1 MYNLLV
7 SANLETWN
15 GRPAEYDRSRV
26 AREYTSDALEARYAG
41 LEPAAINELIS
52 FPALFAYEQFNQQP
66 ARVGWITRVR
76 QQNNLVR
83 IDYEFEPA
91 IPEISSEQITE
102 LRWDLQIL
110 EWEMNR
116 THWAIKDVDLMPA
129 LIEGGIIDQALLA
142 GLPANSRLARAAR
155 EMPVVELQ
163 VNPTVFRVP
172 NQPQE
177 ADLAS
182 LMMPFAAEFSD
193 VADAVVRACRQ
204 QRLRCQRGDD
214 VWEEPEIIQ
223 DVFSLIYRSSF
234 VICDFTG
241 RNPNVFYE
249 AGIAHT
255 LGRPVIPIV
264 QNETDVPFNLRH
276 RRFIH
281 YLNNV
286 EGREQLFQ
294 QVSARLHTLQERHH

>member
-7 SANLETWN
+7 SARLDTWN
-15 GRPAEYDRSRV
+15 GTPAEYDRGRV

-52 FPALFAYEQFNQQP
+52 FPALFAYEQGNHQP

-76 QQNNLVR
+76 QLNNLVR
-83 IDYEFEPA
+83 IDYELEPA
-91 IPEISSEQITE
+91 IPEIPSEQITN

-116 THWAIKDVDLMPA
+116 THWAIKDADLITA
-129 LIEGGIIDQALLA
+129 LIEGGVIGEALLTR
-142 GLPANSRLARAAR
+142 LPANSRLARATL
-155 EMPVVELQ
+155 EQPVVELQ
-163 VNPTVFRVP
+163 VNPSVFRVP
-172 NQPQE
+172 DQPQE
-177 ADLAS
+177 RDLAS
-182 LMMPFAAEFSD
+182 LMMPFAAEFRD
-193 VADAVVRACRQ
+193 VADAVVRACREQ
-204 QRLRCQRGDD
+204 QLRCQRGDD
-214 VWEEPEIIQ
+214 VWEEPEVIQ

-234 VICDFTG
+234 VICDLTG

-264 QNETDVPFNLRH
+264 QSDADVPFNLRH
-276 RRFIH
+276 HRFIH
-281 YLNNV
+281 YLNNI
-286 EGREQLFQ
+286 EGREQLVQ
-294 QVSARLHTLQERHH
+294 RISTRLHTLQQRRR